1 MNRINNF
8 SEFSLINENS
18 GNMKTIFTIKTE
30 IYKTRNPD
38 YILTHNYKFNLS
50 SYRGKDVLT
59 ASESLTLPNGMGV
72 DWSFLGNKNFTSWK
86 GLIPMISQGYEIEL
100 NQEYKEDL
108 IKVSKSNNS
117 KEIEKFINFMYFEDI
132 GISDI
137 MTEIKNLLSTT
148 NYNNV
153 KYQTII
159 KGKKLNKI

>member
-1 MNRINNF
+1 M
-8 SEFSLINENS
+8 
-18 GNMKTIFTIKTE
+18 
-30 IYKTRNPD
+30 
-38 YILTHNYKFNLS
+38 
-50 SYRGKDVLT
+50 
-59 ASESLTLPNGMGV
+59 
-72 DWSFLGNKNFTSWK
+72 
-86 GLIPMISQGYEIEL
+86 

-153 KYQTII
+153 NYQTII
-159 KGKKLNKI
+159 KGKKLNKKLNKI